1 MTVRRTSSRAFTL
14 VELLVVIGIISL
26 LVALLLPAVL
36 KARQQA
42 LATKCAA
49 NLRTMGQALTMYTQQ
64 FGRYPSCWVVDSDTP
79 GRWAI
84 WPVRLRWFLGG
95 GNGVFHCP
103 AQEERFEWKK
113 GQPPAGLRLVPAS
126 AGHAQ
131 LGYEVGEP
139 LLEVERAP
147 FSYAYNAE
155 GESLRGHGT
164 IMIGW
169 GLGMY
174 VRLEKGRVWGPQLR
188 AGRVKAPSQMIAI
201 TDASADAWY
210 DAASFPSALDARL
223 WPGNVHNGGA
233 NVLFCDGHVQWYPQ
247 KALLVS
253 PTGPTPE
260 DIPIRRMWNND
271 NQP

>member
-1 MTVRRTSSRAFTL
+1 MSRRRTSTTRAFTL

-26 LVALLLPAVL
+26 LIAMLLPAVS
-36 KARQQA
+36 KARRQA
-42 LATKCAA
+42 AALKCAA

-64 FGRYPSCWVVDSDTP
+64 SGWYPSCFVDDSDTP

-84 WPVRLRWFLGG
+84 WPMRLRRFLGG
-95 GNGVFHCP
+95 DHGVFHCP
-103 AQEERFEWKK
+103 AQDDRFEWKR
-113 GQPPAGLRLVPAS
+113 GQPPAGLKLVPAT
-126 AGHAQ
+126 AGHSQ

-147 FSYAYNAE
+147 FSYAYNAL
-155 GESLRGHGT
+155 GASARGHDT
-164 IMIGW
+164 IVGW

-174 VRLEKGRVWGPQLR
+174 VLFQKGRVWGPQLR
-188 AGRVKAPSQMIAI
+188 ASRVKAPSQMIAV

-210 DAASFPSALDARL
+210 DVECLPNNSDPRL

-253 PTGPTPE
+253 PAGPTPE